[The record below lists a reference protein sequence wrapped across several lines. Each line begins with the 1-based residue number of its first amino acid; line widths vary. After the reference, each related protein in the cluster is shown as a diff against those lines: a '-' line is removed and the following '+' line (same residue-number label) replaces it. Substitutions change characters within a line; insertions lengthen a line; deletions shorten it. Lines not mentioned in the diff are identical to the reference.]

1 MKIEDVFSELTKASK
16 NALDHF
22 TILCKRMMLVYAI
35 LTVICAPI
43 DLVIFCSAIKNFSS
57 ERSPYA
63 DCTLLI
69 GSIVMLSVDI
79 FYMSWI
85 NSLQHR
91 VPPFVSAG
99 VTKAM
104 FGSMEYLHK
113 AVGDRIEKNKA
124 KNTETMNNGMELKD
138 FE

>member
-1 MKIEDVFSELTKASK
+1 MKIEDVFAELTKASK
-16 NALDHF
+16 DALDHF
-22 TILCKRMMLVYAI
+22 TTLSKRLMQAYFI

-43 DLVIFCSAIKNFSS
+43 DLISFLSAVKNFSNGK
-57 ERSPYA
+57 SPYA

-69 GSIVMLSVDI
+69 GSVIMLSVDI
-79 FYMSWI
+79 FYISWV

-113 AVGDRIEKNKA
+113 AVGDRI
-124 KNTETMNNGMELKD
+124 
-138 FE
+138 